1 VQPALLA
8 AQQTRVETAEHTR
21 VAAVRHKSVE
31 AVHTPAGLRS
41 PEAARLVAVAQLG
54 RLAVAR
60 SWGIHCKQGE
70 LRGRIAGKS
79 R

>member
-1 VQPALLA
+1 MLLEATPEAPAE
-8 AQQTRVETAEHTR
+8 RAER
-21 VAAVRHKSVE
+21 VAAQYTR
-31 AVHTPAGLRS
+31 PGLRS
-41 PEAARLVAVAQLG
+41 AAAALQVVARLVAVAPPGL
-54 RLAVAR
+54 LVVAR